1 MNCSAKPFTD
11 FILLAFLTSS
21 SLFSESEHA
30 HIMGVRQTGVGIDGD
45 LISRRLIYI
54 DLDQRVQVLDLDP
67 GDLLHL
73 ALLHK
78 SGHLSV
84 VGDGLFL

>member
-1 MNCSAKPFTD
+1 MNCSAEPFTD
-11 FILLAFLTSS
+11 FIFLAFSTSS
-21 SLFSESEHA
+21 ILFPKSEHGR
-30 HIMGVRQTGVGIDGD
+30 ITGVRQTGVGLDGNF
-45 LISRRLIYI
+45 ISRRLIHI